1 MGAIATIDTL
11 ITVLNMIETTQKI
24 DPLLSLIAVPPGYLN
39 VMGYWDASEENGPGC
54 RAVVWLQGC
63 HRGCS
68 NCENPQS
75 WSFEINELIS
85 IDRMFHIIVHNPKN
99 EGVTFVGGEPFW
111 QAPAL
116 ALLAERLKSEGLNTM
131 AYTGFTL
138 ERLLAPYAP
147 AGSQALLEQLDL
159 VIERTS
165 STKRINCEVNIFG
178 DLLTL
183 D

>member
-1 MGAIATIDTL
+1 M
-11 ITVLNMIETTQKI
+11 ETTQKI

-63 HRGCS
+63 HRRCS
-68 NCENPQS
+68 DCENPQF

-85 IDRMFHIIVHNPKN
+85 IERMFQIIVRNPKN

-159 VIERTS
+159 VVDFS
-165 STKRINCEVNIFG
+165 LYKAHLGCF
-178 DLLTL
+178 L
-183 D
+183 

>member
-1 MGAIATIDTL
+1 M
-11 ITVLNMIETTQKI
+11 METTQKI

-63 HRGCS
+63 HRRCS
-68 NCENPQS
+68 DCENPQF

-85 IDRMFHIIVHNPKN
+85 IERMFQIIVRNPKN

-159 VIERTS
+159 VVDFS
-165 STKRINCEVNIFG
+165 LYKAHLGCF
-178 DLLTL
+178 L
-183 D
+183 